1 MAKHVAV
8 NKYYVVLGLV
18 LAPILPTLG
27 ATADS
32 NGPRI
37 TAIVKEARLSVNG
50 AKPRPASV
58 GDRINQEDE
67 ITTGPGSRLELVFDP
82 QDVIRLGA
90 NTALKLK
97 SENVLELTRGTLL
110 IDFPG
115 GAKSRVDAGAV
126 STLVGH
132 ATAVLG
138 YHPTVFKFLALEG
151 TARLYRPGKL
161 GDSVLVHPGEMIFG
175 TTTAPLTDPVNF
187 DIGRFVNTCPL
198 IQGFSPLPSE
208 RLITAASERQEQAKS
223 NKNLIETNLVI
234 FRGSSQ
240 VSIVNPRG
248 ADATPTAQPT
258 PTNVSSHI
266 PPLPQEVR
274 P

>member
-1 MAKHVAV
+1 
-8 NKYYVVLGLV
+8 
-18 LAPILPTLG
+18 
-27 ATADS
+27 
-32 NGPRI
+32 
-37 TAIVKEARLSVNG
+37 VNG
-50 AKPRPASV
+50 ANSRPASV

-67 ITTGPGSRLELVFDP
+67 ITTGPDSRLELVFNLN
-82 QDVIRLGA
+82 DVVRLGA
-90 NTALKLK
+90 NTALTLK
-97 SENVLELTRGTLL
+97 TKNVLQLARGTLL
-110 IDFPG
+110 LHSPNGVI
-115 GAKSRVDAGAV
+115 SRVEAGAV
-126 STLVGH
+126 SAVVGR

-138 YHPTVFKFLALEG
+138 YRPTVFKFLALEG

-175 TTTAPLTDPVNF
+175 NATAPLSDPVNF
-187 DIGRFVNTCPL
+187 DIGRLVSTCPL

-208 RLITAASERQEQAKS
+208 RLITAASERQERAKL

-240 VSIVNPRG
+240 VSIVNPTG
-248 ADATPTAQPT
+248 EDTTPTAQPT
-258 PTNVSSHI
+258 PANVSSHV